1 MTINRIENMVGTISK
16 WGPVLLLL
24 LTNVTDVPVQVFLF
38 FCGLV
43 LFDPPKFLNFCSKVG
58 FWVVG
63 FGEGLGNFD
72 ALCVVKGF
80 C

>member
-1 MTINRIENMVGTISK
+1 MGARTAVVIDECNGRTRIN
-16 WGPVLLLL
+16 
-24 LTNVTDVPVQVFLF
+24 VFYFF

-80 C
+80 FLKRYYKSYR